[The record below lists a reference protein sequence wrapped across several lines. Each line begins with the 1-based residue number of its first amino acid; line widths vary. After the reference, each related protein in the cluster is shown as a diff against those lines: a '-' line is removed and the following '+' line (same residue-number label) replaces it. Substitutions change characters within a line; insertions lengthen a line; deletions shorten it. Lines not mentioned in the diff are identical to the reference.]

1 MWADLQLPAD
11 LVTFAEKIFHEIL
24 KWKILNFI
32 FCTVLFEIDAAL
44 I

>member
-11 LVTFAEKIFHEIL
+11 LVTFAEKTFNE
-24 KWKILNFI
+24 NFI
-32 FCTVLFEIDAAL
+32 FCTVLFQIDTVL

>member
-11 LVTFAEKIFHEIL
+11 LVIFAEKTFNE
-24 KWKILNFI
+24 NFI
-32 FCTVLFEIDAAL
+32 FCTVLFQIATVL

>member
-11 LVTFAEKIFHEIL
+11 LVTFAQKIFNE
-24 KWKILNFI
+24 NFV
-32 FCTVLFEIDAAL
+32 FCTVLFQIDAVL